1 VGRLRSRRSRTR
13 RLAALALWAASALA
27 CGPSGDPGPRPSIV
41 LVSLDTL
48 RADHLTPYGYQ
59 RPTSPVLAAFAAE
72 AVRFEAAHAHATAT
86 LPSHLSL
93 LTSLLPPQLGI
104 TRPGPHR
111 SQATTR
117 LRLADA
123 VVTLAEVLRDHGYH
137 TAAFSD
143 GGYVHPFYG
152 FDQGFEH
159 FSVTSLQQGAYRNG
173 LRRSLDRLREWLD
186 GRDPPDAPVFVFLH
200 TYDIH
205 EPYSAPKPF
214 DRAFSDL
221 DYAGFRALRGFDA
234 RPVELSRRRAELTS
248 EDVERARGFY
258 DNGVRATD
266 QALARL
272 FALLRRHGLYQPALI
287 AVLSDHGEEFLD
299 HGDFGHGPR
308 VYQELARVPLLIRLP
323 GGEQAGRVVPG
334 PVGLIDVAPSLLDFA
349 GLPVPEDF
357 AGRSLRGVMTGADT
371 GAWLEQRPLY
381 VDVPDVTSGVA
392 ALRRG
397 DWKLIRGPEGPELYR
412 LDRDPGE
419 RRDLAAREPERV
431 RELSQLLDAWVVE
444 MRETARRRGTLA
456 VPSRE
461 THPAEQEAALRAL
474 GYLE

>member
-1 VGRLRSRRSRTR
+1 VSPERPRR
-13 RLAALALWAASALA
+13 RLGAALALAVALLA
-27 CGPSGDPGPRPSIV
+27 CSPPPEASPTPSLVI
-41 LVSLDTL
+41 VSLDTL
-48 RADHLTPYGYQ
+48 RADHLTPYGYA
-59 RPTSPVLAAFAAE
+59 RPTSPVLARFASE
-72 AVRFEAAHAHATAT
+72 AVRFDAAHAHATAT

-93 LTSLLPPQLGI
+93 LTSLLPPQIGI

-117 LRLADA
+117 LRLADR
-123 VVTLAEVLRDHGYH
+123 VLTLAEVLREHGH
-137 TAAFSD
+137 ATAAFTD

-152 FDQGFEH
+152 FDQGFDH
-159 FSVTSLQQGAYRNG
+159 FSVTTIEQGAYHNG
-173 LRRSLDRLREWLD
+173 LRRSLDRLRAWLEQ
-186 GRDPPDAPVFVFLH
+186 REDPGAPVFLFLH
-200 TYDIH
+200 TYDVH

-214 DRAFSDL
+214 ARAFTDL
-221 DYAGFRALRGFDA
+221 DYAGFRALRGFEA
-234 RPVELSRRRAELTS
+234 RPVELSRRRAQLTT

-266 QALARL
+266 QAMARL
-272 FALLRRHGLYQPALI
+272 FALLDRHGLYESALI

-323 GGEQAGRVVPG
+323 GGDRAGSVVDA
-334 PVGLIDVAPSLLDFA
+334 PVGLFDVAPTLLDLA

-357 AGRSLRGVMTGADT
+357 AGRSLRGVITGEDP
-371 GAWLEQRPLY
+371 GDWLAERPLY
-381 VDVPDVTSGVA
+381 IDVPDVASGAV

-397 DWKLIRGPEGPELYR
+397 AWKLVRPGGSRPPELYR
-412 LDRDPGE
+412 LDDDPGE
-419 RRDLAAREPERV
+419 TRDLAASEGERLG
-431 RELSQLLDAWVVE
+431 ELSRLLDAQLAAL
-444 MRETARRRGTLA
+444 REDAQRRGSLA